1 MGYANAAQIGCQEM
15 IELITPFMGYIFAL
29 LAGLSTLAL
38 AWFGGSQSRKNK
50 ELVEQ
55 LKKTINGANDAKK
68 RRESI
73 GAAGDDELIK
83 RVRDSEQ

>member
-1 MGYANAAQIGCQEM
+1 M

-29 LAGLSTLAL
+29 LAAVGTLAL

-55 LKKTINGANDAKK
+55 LKKTIDGANDAKK
-68 RRESI
+68 HSESI
-73 GAAGDDELIK
+73 SAASDDELIE
-83 RVRDSEQ
+83 RVRNGEQ